1 MFRKAAFLIIALVV
15 ALPPSTGADTVD
27 HPVAF
32 TVAFRG
38 LNVADI
44 TGTARETEDA
54 YAAALRMRA
63 TGLGAAFAQVRFDM
77 RVEGFREGSMLRPFR
92 YSDTFDSGERQGA
105 VELRWP
111 GGIGPELLSEPP
123 QVEPDVTPVTAAE
136 AVGAEDRLTI
146 LWRMAR
152 PQPEDALCNWQ
163 TTMFDGARL
172 ASFAIAPPE
181 INGNTATC
189 AGLYTRLAGF
199 PEDDLTNNARFPFV
213 LSYTQT
219 SLGVWELTEAN
230 GQSILGPVRIYR
242 RT

>member
-1 MFRKAAFLIIALVV
+1 MIRKTAFLILALVCIV
-15 ALPPSTGADTVD
+15 PLRAEADTVD

-32 TVAFRG
+32 NVAFRG
-38 LNVADI
+38 LNVAEI
-44 TGTARETEDA
+44 TGTARETGDA
-54 YAAALRMRA
+54 YAAALQMRA
-63 TGLGAAFAQVRFDM
+63 TGLAAAFAQVRFDM
-77 RVEGFREGSMLRPFR
+77 RVEGFRDGSTLRPFR

-105 VELRWP
+105 VELLWP

-146 LWRMAR
+146 LWRMTR
-152 PQPEDALCNWQ
+152 PQPATALCNWQ

-172 ASFAIAPPE
+172 ASFAVAAPE

-219 SLGVWELTEAN
+219 SPGGWELTEAN
-230 GQSILGPVRIYR
+230 GQSIFGPVRIYR